1 MPYDPLGG
9 HPFDMFRATDMYESA
24 GPSTSTFPQAPTLS
38 ASDWYHPSGA
48 SAWQRGPQASSAQP
62 TASTSQACD
71 CGECRAAA
79 AGLRSHPGPH
89 GTLPHGVS
97 NMYASGAYAAPPA
110 PLPSPPN
117 QPGQIQQN
125 DMLRLPNLQPISMPT
140 PQLQYQQQQQQL
152 YNPLN
157 FLASGYLPAPFI
169 NTGQPSTPSFVYS
182 APAATRG
189 YTDGASA
196 VEEALS
202 SRSRPQL
209 APISTR
215 PVAQGLPTPQ
225 PTGERL
231 APSPRR
237 RSIPSETSPLP
248 SETSPTTGESGNE
261 ERVDSPTPFI
271 NKLHFLLSS
280 PEYDCIRWTADGRS
294 FVFAASS
301 PELIT
306 AFAQVFRHRNT
317 NSFVR
322 QLNIYN
328 FKRLSGVELHD
339 ALAGSTPS
347 SQATFEYTG
356 FTHSLFF
363 RDAPGRRCD
372 LGKIKPTKGKHY
384 SAARRSSA
392 GSVGGASAGG
402 ANKAHILRGKG
413 KVGGSVAVVDGAER
427 KYSVSG

>member
-1 MPYDPLGG
+1 
-9 HPFDMFRATDMYESA
+9 
-24 GPSTSTFPQAPTLS
+24 
-38 ASDWYHPSGA
+38 
-48 SAWQRGPQASSAQP
+48 
-62 TASTSQACD
+62 
-71 CGECRAAA
+71 
-79 AGLRSHPGPH
+79 
-89 GTLPHGVS
+89 
-97 NMYASGAYAAPPA
+97 
-110 PLPSPPN
+110 
-117 QPGQIQQN
+117 
-125 DMLRLPNLQPISMPT
+125 MLRLPNLQPISMPT

-271 NKLHFLLSS
+271 NKVRLPLCQKGAYCDLTSSERCSFTFFCRVRSTTASGGPPTGVRSCSRQARQSSS
-280 PEYDCIRWTADGRS
+280 PHS
-294 FVFAASS
+294 PKSS
-301 PELIT
+301 GIATPT
-306 AFAQVFRHRNT
+306 
-317 NSFVR
+317 
-322 QLNIYN
+322 
-328 FKRLSGVELHD
+328 RLSGSSIYVRCSCS
-339 ALAGSTPS
+339 ALA
-347 SQATFEYTG
+347 
-356 FTHSLFF
+356 
-363 RDAPGRRCD
+363 
-372 LGKIKPTKGKHY
+372 
-384 SAARRSSA
+384 
-392 GSVGGASAGG
+392 
-402 ANKAHILRGKG
+402 
-413 KVGGSVAVVDGAER
+413 
-427 KYSVSG
+427 SVSQRTDLVQNALRR

>member
-1 MPYDPLGG
+1 
-9 HPFDMFRATDMYESA
+9 
-24 GPSTSTFPQAPTLS
+24 
-38 ASDWYHPSGA
+38 
-48 SAWQRGPQASSAQP
+48 
-62 TASTSQACD
+62 
-71 CGECRAAA
+71 
-79 AGLRSHPGPH
+79 
-89 GTLPHGVS
+89 
-97 NMYASGAYAAPPA
+97 
-110 PLPSPPN
+110 
-117 QPGQIQQN
+117 
-125 DMLRLPNLQPISMPT
+125 MLRLPNLQPISMPT
-140 PQLQYQQQQQQL
+140 PQLQYQQQPQQP

-157 FLASGYLPAPFI
+157 SLASGYMPAPFM
-169 NTGQPSTPSFVYS
+169 NTGHPSAPSFVYS
-182 APAATRG
+182 ALTETRG
-189 YTDGASA
+189 YADGASA
-196 VEEALS
+196 IEEALA

-209 APISTR
+209 APIATR
-215 PVAQGLPTPQ
+215 PVAQGLPIPQ

-237 RSIPSETSPLP
+237 RSIPSEPSPLP

-261 ERVDSPTPFI
+261 ERVESPTPFI

-328 FKRLSGVELHD
+328 FKRLSGIELSD
-339 ALAGSTPS
+339 ALAGSAPN
-347 SQATFEYTG
+347 ATSEYTG

-413 KVGGSVAVVDGAER
+413 KVGGSVPVDGAER